1 VKHANPVSHAKA
13 VAKVAVNAAVVA
25 LNAVM
30 THLLLTVANKP
41 RLPITTQPTS
51 EPNALSKQSQ
61 QTPHRKATSRQLART
76 TAKNAHRANAAAVT
90 VMVASAVN
98 VVTVPSHRQSKL
110 LTPSPRPSRQR
121 RWSVQRQPQ
130 LQLKL

>member
-1 VKHANPVSHAKA
+1 VKA

-25 LNAVM
+25 LNVVM

-61 QTPHRKATSRQLART
+61 QTPHRRQRADSWPGRRPRTRTART
-76 TAKNAHRANAAAVT
+76 
-90 VMVASAVN
+90 
-98 VVTVPSHRQSKL
+98 P
-110 LTPSPRPSRQR
+110 
-121 RWSVQRQPQ
+121 QP
-130 LQLKL
+130 